1 MTNAKKLKAGDKI
14 TEKDYR
20 TKAMELPSKNINGK
34 NYKTSY
40 LKVNK
45 DGSISVKSTK
55 EGTHITQF
63 GEVKD
68 NPKQKLQDKK
78 AGKKQKHA

>member
-34 NYKTSY
+34 NYLT
-40 LKVNK
+40 
-45 DGSISVKSTK
+45 
-55 EGTHITQF
+55 
-63 GEVKD
+63 GEYND
-68 NPKQKLQDKK
+68 
-78 AGKKQKHA
+78 